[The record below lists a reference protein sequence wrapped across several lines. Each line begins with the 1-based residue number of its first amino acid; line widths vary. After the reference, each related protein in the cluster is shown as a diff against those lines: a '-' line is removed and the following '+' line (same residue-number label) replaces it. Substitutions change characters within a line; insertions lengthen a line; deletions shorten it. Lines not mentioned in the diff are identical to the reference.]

1 MTAIVVVKKNNK
13 VCIAADTAVTVNGV
27 IENASINTHHD
38 KIFQYKDNY
47 FAYTGNAHSYMM
59 VKLALE
65 QHGDSWEF
73 NSIDNIYKSLLELHR
88 TLKEHFFT
96 KTDTADQNQSVED
109 SHLSYLLANPSGIY
123 QFYGD
128 RYVGE
133 INTYWS
139 CGSGSRLA
147 LGAMDALYEISE
159 DPVTIAKAGIQ
170 AACKFDQHCELPL
183 TQYSC
188 EVIPQKTLE

>member
-13 VCIAADTAVTVNGV
+13 VCIAADTAVSVNGV
-27 IENASINTHHD
+27 TETASINKHHD

-47 FAYTGNAHSYMM
+47 FAYAGNAHSYMM
-59 VKLALE
+59 VKLAIE
-65 QHGDSWEF
+65 QFGDNWKF
-73 NSIDNIYKSLLELHR
+73 NNIDNIYKSLLELHR
-88 TLKEHFFT
+88 TLKDHFFA

-109 SHLSYLLANPSGIY
+109 SHLNYLLANPSGIY

-133 INTYWS
+133 ISTYWS

-147 LGAMDALYEISE
+147 LGAMDALYDISD
-159 DPVTIAKAGIQ
+159 DPVAIAKAGIH
-170 AACKFDQHCELPL
+170 AACKFDQFCELPL
-183 TQYSC
+183 THYCC
-188 EVIPQKTLE
+188 ELESLESSA